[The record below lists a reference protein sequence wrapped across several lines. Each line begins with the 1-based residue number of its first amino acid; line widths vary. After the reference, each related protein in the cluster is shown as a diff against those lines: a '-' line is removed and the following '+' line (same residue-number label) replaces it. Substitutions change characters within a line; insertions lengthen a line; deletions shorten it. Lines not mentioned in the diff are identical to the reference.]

1 MASEKDEVL
10 KKLRDAVVEGNE
22 EQAEATAKRA
32 LEIGMSAYEVLMK
45 GGAAGMKIMSD
56 KYDKREVYVPEIILS
71 AAAMYKAFDI
81 LKPHV
86 KVSEVK
92 KQVKVVLGVVEGDIH
107 DIGKNLV
114 KCIMMAAGF
123 EVTDLGRDVPISKF
137 IETVKS
143 QKAEVLAMSTLMT
156 TTLWGMKD
164 AIKKLTSEGMRDKT
178 KVLIGGSSV
187 SQEFADVIIA
197 DGFGYDAVDGM
208 NKVKEWFG

>member
-22 EQAEATAKRA
+22 EVAEAAAKRA
-32 LEIGMSAYEVLMK
+32 LELGMGAYDALMN

-81 LKPHV
+81 LKPHI
-86 KVSEVK
+86 KVGEAGK
-92 KQVKVVLGVVEGDIH
+92 PVKVVLGVAEGDIH

-114 KCIMMAAGF
+114 KCIMMAAGY
-123 EVTDLGRDVPISKF
+123 EVIDMGRDVPTSKF

-143 QKAEVLAMSTLMT
+143 QKADVLAMSTLMT

-164 AIKKLTSEGMRDKT
+164 AIKRLTSDGIRGRT
-178 KVLIGGSSV
+178 KVLIGGSAA
-187 SQEFADVIIA
+187 SQEFADVITA
-197 DGFGYDAVDGM
+197 DGFGYDAVDGK